1 MPFINSGIYIDTS
14 VKEKSYEI
22 ETSYYLEFQIKS
34 ALISIDKLRCFSENS
49 FDNKYQYY
57 HFYTDHL
64 LYSLGQIANR
74 FIVNDKDKGVVL
86 ERKKANCRDFEFN
99 AEKYPNL
106 SDKTGRN
113 TIEHIDEHNQ
123 KIIEKRKG
131 VGGFNLI
138 DNETETDLINMQEG
152 LEIYGKEEQQMT
164 PNYYIVKLP
173 DEQSAEFINSIPFTP
188 KSKQN
193 MTALMV
199 ARNDGDHYGELVLY
213 TVPKSKTVY
222 GPMQIEAQINQNTE
236 ISADFTLWSSKGTTY
251 SRGNLFII
259 PIEDSLV
266 YVEPVYLEASAS
278 ASSAVACMV
287 WPSCQRNSLV
297 RRNGRVFFS
306 QRTTEHHWL

>member
-74 FIVNDKDKGVVL
+74 FIVNDKDNGVVL

-138 DNETETDLINMQEG
+138 DNETETDLIN
-152 LEIYGKEEQQMT
+152 
-164 PNYYIVKLP
+164 
-173 DEQSAEFINSIPFTP
+173 
-188 KSKQN
+188 
-193 MTALMV
+193 
-199 ARNDGDHYGELVLY
+199 
-213 TVPKSKTVY
+213 
-222 GPMQIEAQINQNTE
+222 
-236 ISADFTLWSSKGTTY
+236 
-251 SRGNLFII
+251 
-259 PIEDSLV
+259 
-266 YVEPVYLEASAS
+266 
-278 ASSAVACMV
+278 
-287 WPSCQRNSLV
+287 
-297 RRNGRVFFS
+297 VFKS
-306 QRTTEHHWL
+306 QRQFHPYTLDLIAFEILIFRNEKEIDISILELEKELKCLYNRVQYVIEHVRPIF